1 MNAQNE
7 NIRFPRDTFSLD
19 LLFADS
25 FTIHSCS
32 LSANKTWR
40 VMEACKSGIT
50 FISEDG
56 FSDSYLR
63 ETGGMTS
70 VVSAVPGL

>member
-50 FISEDG
+50 FMLFLIMG
-56 FSDSYLR
+56 FLIPTFER
-63 ETGGMTS
+63 PAG
-70 VVSAVPGL
+70 